1 MTTFP
6 VDMNEYERAGSSDK
20 YIIPDGTYL
29 LEVADVQEKTSQ
41 KGLPQLNFKL
51 NLAEFINSQDWI
63 YNRWTYHTITL
74 IPKGERG
81 HGIALHLLKILGA
94 APDENGLIH
103 IEPSA
108 FIGRRFN
115 AFVFSEKDAQGVLRQ
130 RINHIEAL
138 PEAAPAVSEAEEDL
152 PF

>member
-6 VDMNEYERAGSSDK
+6 VDVNEFERAGSNER
-20 YIIPDGTYL
+20 YIIPDNTYR
-29 LEVADVQEKTSQ
+29 LEVAEVREQTSQ

-51 NLAEFINSQDWI
+51 NLVDYVNDPEWP

-94 APDENGLIH
+94 VPDENGVIC
-103 IEPSA
+103 IVPEA
-108 FIGRRFN
+108 FIGRQFN
-115 AFVFSEKDAQGVLRQ
+115 AFVFSERDQQGVLRQ
-130 RINHIEAL
+130 RLNHIEPL
-138 PEAAPAVSEAEEDL
+138 PEVAEPESEEV